1 MLLLYDVEPMHF
13 LHHMP
18 SSQALIL
25 IKGEPKG
32 LQIEKISLENKGLY
46 AVKFK
51 NSPQT
56 FHYRYNDV
64 VILDNAVWYDPM
76 QIRVLIGGHQ
86 EWGITDVFSYTRGF
100 KIYWRITYKSGYTRD
115 LMPGTVELVHS
126 CLSDDKA
133 RNVFEYLKR
142 IAQTNELGKDE
153 EHGGILPSLYDSI
166 DFVPESLAAAPYLAP
181 SRHFVKKHNS
191 GRLIFPFGCNA
202 SQERAV
208 TAAFEEQISVIQG
221 PPGTGKTQTILN
233 IIANLLLQGK
243 TAIVVSNNNSAT
255 TNVQEKLQK
264 YGLDFIV
271 APLGKREN
279 KEEFIKAQPKV
290 PEELKTWKLTKNES
304 DDKKQTISDTLIRLR
319 EAYSLQEELATFK
332 QEIKD
337 LEMEWEHFKQ
347 DNHIEDNTYTPK
359 NGISSKQLMR
369 LWLNFQVYAD
379 GDAPATGLWHRLMER
394 LRLAWLI
401 FKRKHILGI
410 QSPFNKV
417 NIPSVVEEL
426 QALYYQV
433 RLKELS
439 DQITYTEKQ
448 LATLDAKALNERLST
463 FSIQVL
469 KDELYSKYN
478 KVERYVYTTVNEIR
492 KNADE
497 FVKQYPVVLS
507 TTFSARTAIPD
518 MEYDYLIMDEASQVS
533 IETGALALT
542 CAKNAVIVGDTLQL
556 PNVVNDED
564 RLKLNGIFN
573 EYKVAMGYNCADNSF
588 LQSVCKIMPN
598 VKKTLLREHYRC
610 HPKIINFCNQRFYG
624 GNLLIMTQDHDEE
637 NVLMAIRTAPGHH
650 ARGHYNQREIDV
662 VKQEVL
668 PTLKNGTD
676 VGIITPYNQQVDEF
690 NAQLPTVEAATIH
703 KYQGREKDTIIMSVV
718 DDQITEFSDNPNL
731 LNVAISRAK
740 KNFCLVISGNEQ
752 EHKGNITELIDYIT
766 YNNFQVTESKI
777 TSIFDYLYSQ
787 YTSERLAFLSK
798 HKNISE
804 YDSENLTFSLIEN
817 ILKENPE
824 YSYLG
829 VLCHTPIRTFIK
841 DWSLLNDDERKYIS
855 HYSTHVDF
863 LIVNH
868 VTRKPVFAVET
879 DGYNYHN
886 DETDQHKRDL
896 MKNHI
901 LEVYGMP
908 LLRLSTT
915 GSGENEKILSFLK
928 QQAL

>member
-1 MLLLYDVEPMHF
+1 MQ
-13 LHHMP
+13 
-18 SSQALIL
+18 SSHAFIL

-64 VILDNAVWYDPM
+64 VILNNAVWHDPM
-76 QIRVLIGGHQ
+76 QIRVLVGGHQ

-115 LMPGTVELVHS
+115 LMPGTVELIHS

-202 SQERAV
+202 SQEHAV
-208 TAAFEEQISVIQG
+208 AAAFEEQISVIQG

-279 KEEFIKAQPKV
+279 KEEFIKTQPKV

-304 DDKKQTISDTLIRLR
+304 DDKKQIISDTLMRLR
-319 EAYSLQEELATFK
+319 EVYALQEELATTK

-337 LEMEWEHFKQ
+337 IGIEWEHFKQ
-347 DNHIEDNTYTPK
+347 DNHIEDDTYTPK
-359 NGISSKQLMR
+359 DGINSKQLMR
-369 LWLNFQVYAD
+369 LWFNFQVYAD
-379 GDAPATGLWHRLMER
+379 GDAPATGLWRRLMER
-394 LRLAWLI
+394 LRLAWLN

-410 QSPFNKV
+410 QSPFNLV
-417 NIPSVVEEL
+417 DISSIVEEL

-439 DQITYTEKQ
+439 DQITHTEKQ
-448 LATLDAKALNERLST
+448 LATLDAKTLNERLST
-463 FSIQVL
+463 FSMQVL
-469 KDELYSKYN
+469 KDVLYSKYN
-478 KVERYVYTTVNEIR
+478 KVERFVYTTVNEIR

-533 IETGALALT
+533 IETGTLALT

-556 PNVVNDED
+556 PNVMSNED

-573 EYKVAMGYNCADNSF
+573 EYKVAMGYNCAENSF
-588 LQSVCKIMPN
+588 LQSVCRILPN
-598 VKKTLLREHYRC
+598 VKQTLLREHYRC
-610 HPKIINFCNQRFYG
+610 HPKIINFCNQRYYG
-624 GNLLIMTQDHDEE
+624 GNLLIMTQDHDED
-637 NVLMAIRTAPGHH
+637 NVMMAIRTAPGHH

-668 PTLKNGTD
+668 PTLKKGTD

-690 NAQLPTVEAATIH
+690 NAQLPTIETATIH

-718 DDQITEFSDNPNL
+718 DDQITEFSDDPNL

-740 KNFCLVISGNEQ
+740 KSFCLVISGNEQ
-752 EHKGNITELIDYIT
+752 EHKGNLTELIDYIT

-817 ILKENPE
+817 ILKKNPE

-841 DWSLLNDDERKYIS
+841 DWSLLNDEERKYIS

-886 DETDQHKRDL
+886 DETVQHKRDL

>member
-1 MLLLYDVEPMHF
+1 MYDVEPMHF

-18 SSQALIL
+18 SSQAFIL

-319 EAYSLQEELATFK
+319 EAYSLQEELATSK

-379 GDAPATGLWHRLMER
+379 GDAPATGLCRRLMER

-417 NIPSVVEEL
+417 NIPWLDSVPPF
-426 QALYYQV
+426 A
-433 RLKELS
+433 
-439 DQITYTEKQ
+439 
-448 LATLDAKALNERLST
+448 N
-463 FSIQVL
+463 
-469 KDELYSKYN
+469 
-478 KVERYVYTTVNEIR
+478 
-492 KNADE
+492 
-497 FVKQYPVVLS
+497 
-507 TTFSARTAIPD
+507 
-518 MEYDYLIMDEASQVS
+518 
-533 IETGALALT
+533 
-542 CAKNAVIVGDTLQL
+542 
-556 PNVVNDED
+556 
-564 RLKLNGIFN
+564 KLNL
-573 EYKVAMGYNCADNSF
+573 SF
-588 LQSVCKIMPN
+588 SHIAEMMN
-598 VKKTLLREHYRC
+598 
-610 HPKIINFCNQRFYG
+610 
-624 GNLLIMTQDHDEE
+624 
-637 NVLMAIRTAPGHH
+637 
-650 ARGHYNQREIDV
+650 
-662 VKQEVL
+662 
-668 PTLKNGTD
+668 
-676 VGIITPYNQQVDEF
+676 
-690 NAQLPTVEAATIH
+690 
-703 KYQGREKDTIIMSVV
+703 
-718 DDQITEFSDNPNL
+718 
-731 LNVAISRAK
+731 
-740 KNFCLVISGNEQ
+740 
-752 EHKGNITELIDYIT
+752 
-766 YNNFQVTESKI
+766 NNFWI
-777 TSIFDYLYSQ
+777 IF
-787 YTSERLAFLSK
+787 
-798 HKNISE
+798 
-804 YDSENLTFSLIEN
+804 
-817 ILKENPE
+817 
-824 YSYLG
+824 
-829 VLCHTPIRTFIK
+829 
-841 DWSLLNDDERKYIS
+841 
-855 HYSTHVDF
+855 
-863 LIVNH
+863 
-868 VTRKPVFAVET
+868 VF
-879 DGYNYHN
+879 
-886 DETDQHKRDL
+886 
-896 MKNHI
+896 
-901 LEVYGMP
+901 
-908 LLRLSTT
+908 
-915 GSGENEKILSFLK
+915 
-928 QQAL
+928 